1 MKKILLIILLT
12 FQTSIVFAEKLY
24 YSTREVGIKPYKP
37 SEELKLKIS
46 KISNRPIGTE
56 KGEFSGIFDKDF
68 YELDNGLISFGPN
81 VEYMHYRL
89 IFDKNENW
97 IETQELFHSDVSQDE
112 EYYRIRPQ
120 IDKAIRKKYFIKEDT
135 YYYTKVKNK
144 KGFWYE
150 IDAYRLPQK
159 TKKVILIFNKKVKL
173 IGERKGKLPANS
185 IIP

>member
-150 IDAYRLPQK
+150 IDAYRLTQK
-159 TKKVILIFNKKVKL
+159 TKKVILIFNKKVKI